1 MASLRGGRGSLGP
14 GYQPLG
20 KGEGGATCA
29 PTMCNADV
37 ENWKTTVTRPQLW
50 PVQFTSP
57 PVYSNL
63 FPGTMEESEENFGIQ
78 ECRGSRG
85 WVRLEELIGCRV
97 SGGEQGTIPGE
108 GVRRYTTATLGGV

>member
-1 MASLRGGRGSLGP
+1 
-14 GYQPLG
+14 
-20 KGEGGATCA
+20 
-29 PTMCNADV
+29 MCNADV

-85 WVRLEELIGCRV
+85 WVQLAELIGCRV

-108 GVRRYTTATLGGV
+108 GVYTTATLGGV

>member
-1 MASLRGGRGSLGP
+1 MASLRGAGGAWAP
-14 GYQPLG
+14 GTIPSV
-20 KGEGGATCA
+20 KGGGATCA

-85 WVRLEELIGCRV
+85 WVRLR
-97 SGGEQGTIPGE
+97 S
-108 GVRRYTTATLGGV
+108 